1 MSISLLYHGFGL
13 RDQEY
18 LKTEY
23 KSGCIIFHI
32 RTKFNSLKCS
42 CCGSKDVV
50 KRGVVEREFHGQPI
64 GLKPVIFHGYLQRL
78 FCDSCGL
85 IRQESVSYADEK
97 KASPNHLPG
106 IALDCCDL

>member
-23 KSGCIIFHI
+23 KSGRVIFHI
-32 RTKFNSLKCS
+32 QTKTNALKCS

-50 KRGVVEREFHGQPI
+50 RKGIIEREFRGQPI
-64 GLKPVIFHGYLQRL
+64 GLKPVVFHAYLQRL
-78 FCDSCGL
+78 SCSSCGL
-85 IRQESVSYADEK
+85 VRQESVSYADEK
-97 KASPNHLPG
+97 KVSQDHLPG
-106 IALDCCDL
+106 IV

>member
-1 MSISLLYHGFGL
+1 MSSSLLYHAFGL

-32 RTKFNSLKCS
+32 QTKSNALKCS

-50 KRGVVEREFHGQPI
+50 RRGVIEREFRGQPI
-64 GLKPVIFHGYLQRL
+64 GLKPVVFHVYLQRL
-78 FCDSCGL
+78 FCNSCDL
-85 IRQESVSYADEK
+85 VRQESVSYADK
-97 KASPNHLPG
+97 KKVSPNHLPG
-106 IALDCCDL
+106 IA